1 MMYEITLKYQDWFY
15 ASRLH
20 RPDLFTALGTVL
32 DSHEHT
38 AVQWYHVRALV
49 SEEGAPT
56 PPEKAEATDLAM
68 PVLSGI
74 RLKKTNFFTDEE
86 KISESADE
94 RKPDLQGLTWV
105 QSE

>member
-1 MMYEITLKYQDWFY
+1 MYEITLKYQGWFY

-38 AVQWYHVRALV
+38 AVQWYQVRALA

-56 PPEKAEATDLAM
+56 PPKKAEATDLA
-68 PVLSGI
+68 VQALAGI
-74 RLKKTNFFTDEE
+74 RLKKNN
-86 KISESADE
+86 
-94 RKPDLQGLTWV
+94 LYG
-105 QSE
+105 